1 MSLVNI
7 YILEMTHT
15 SLSLCTYYHIT
26 QSTEYRAVQK
36 FVKTE
41 TFPVINICIMNDD
54 ELEICKHCRYART
67 GIPLLQ
73 VVEKYIQLYT

>member
-1 MSLVNI
+1 
-7 YILEMTHT
+7 MTHT

-41 TFPVINICIMNDD
+41 TFPVINICIMKDD
-54 ELEICKHCRYART
+54 ELEICIHCRYART
-67 GIPLLQ
+67 GIHLLQ
-73 VVEKYIQLYT
+73 VVEIYIQLYT